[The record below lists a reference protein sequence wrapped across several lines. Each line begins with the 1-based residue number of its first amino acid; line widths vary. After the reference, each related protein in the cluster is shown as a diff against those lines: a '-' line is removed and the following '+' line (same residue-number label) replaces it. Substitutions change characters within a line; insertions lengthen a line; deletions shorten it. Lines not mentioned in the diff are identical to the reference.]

1 MRLREKGGKQHEMPC
16 HHSLDE
22 YLHAYIEGAQIGI
35 EGRGV
40 LFRTAAGRTG
50 QLLSLIHI

>member
-40 LFRTAAGRTG
+40 LFRTAIGRTG
-50 QLLSLIHI
+50 